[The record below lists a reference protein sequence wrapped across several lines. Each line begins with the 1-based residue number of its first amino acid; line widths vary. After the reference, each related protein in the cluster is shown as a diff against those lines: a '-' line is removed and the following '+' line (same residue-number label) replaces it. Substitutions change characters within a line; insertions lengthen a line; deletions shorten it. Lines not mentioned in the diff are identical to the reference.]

1 MATERFN
8 AEAQRTQRK
17 MKSARLL
24 DLVPFAPLR
33 WTLLLVACLAAIG
46 EAHAEPAFARL
57 YKQQYGY
64 APSCNACHKDGGGTP
79 LNGFGQQFKDGG
91 MNLAGFAK
99 IATMDGDADGFP
111 NADEATAKANAGAK
125 SSTPQAKGDWLDTAS
140 LIPREVQALFPGV
153 RAYLPKDALLTEA
166 DIARAKALGAELG
179 KQDENTIYIP
189 LQDQRPAGT
198 AMIFP
203 AEFNKKAFFL
213 LLATDRQ
220 LKVIAVQPLNTTH
233 VPDAAKSAVYASFK
247 GVSLDQLPAAK
258 GSGIDAAIT
267 AAVKKAG
274 TLMFVRLKNA

>member
-1 MATERFN
+1 MQARFI
-8 AEAQRTQRK
+8 ASRFELLASFAS
-17 MKSARLL
+17 SASLRLCAML
-24 DLVPFAPLR
+24 SAFV
-33 WTLLLVACLAAIG
+33 LAAPS
-46 EAHAEPAFARL
+46 AHAEPAFARL

-64 APSCNACHKDGGGTP
+64 PPSCNACHKDGGGTP
-79 LNGFGQQFKDGG
+79 RNDYGDQFKKAGE
-91 MNLAGFAK
+91 NLAAFDK
-99 IATMDGDADGFP
+99 IAAMDGDGDGFS
-111 NADEATAKANAGAK
+111 NSAEATAKSNPGSK
-125 SSTPQAKGDWLDTAS
+125 NSTPQNKGDWLDTAS

-198 AMIFP
+198 ALIFP
-203 AEFNKKAFFL
+203 AEYDKKTFFL

-220 LKVIAVQPLNTTH
+220 LKVTTVQPMNTAH
-233 VPDAAKSAVYASFK
+233 VPEAAKSAVYASFK
-247 GVSLDQLPAAK
+247 GLSLDQLPAAK
-258 GSGIDAAIT
+258 GEGIDAAIT